1 MCDKVLQNLQYSQG
15 SYEAPVLHEV
25 YTSGNPAS
33 RVSFDLPRSVGKRK
47 ETLWASSTFFEF
59 RRKWFLGCCVC
70 QSSSKISLLQENGL
84 NSRVTFLDWKRSGW
98 LKSFSVLQSPGW
110 SFLIKEFRFV
120 VLWLQVRFEFLTH
133 AQHKMLSQ
141 LGESPSSSRLV
152 YKDRRRLCSQG
163 NKWYPRRA
171 FSFCPHDGQARL
183 RPRHFPTF
191 KAYLQSTCLFVV
203 VTV

>member
-84 NSRVTFLDWKRSGW
+84 NSRVTFLDWKRSSGW

-110 SFLIKEFRFV
+110 SFLTKEYPYCLFSLCGFV
-120 VLWLQVRFEFLTH
+120 ITSQVWIFNACSTQNVEPAWRVSFL
-133 AQHKMLSQ
+133 
-141 LGESPSSSRLV
+141 
-152 YKDRRRLCSQG
+152 
-163 NKWYPRRA
+163 
-171 FSFCPHDGQARL
+171 
-183 RPRHFPTF
+183 FPTG
-191 KAYLQSTCLFVV
+191 LQRSKETLLAG
-203 VTV
+203 